1 MHFDTHLI
9 VWNNLCAWHLSLC
22 QKLNFTTNLQP
33 LMRELALNI
42 LDVAENSLR
51 ANATKIQIDVDVA
64 DDTIRITVADNG
76 RGMSE
81 EFLSRVADPF
91 TTTRTTRKVGLGLP
105 LIKMEAEMSGG
116 SFGITSEV
124 GVGTTVTTTF
134 GRNHIDRPPM
144 GNLAETLVAL
154 LPDLGETRL
163 IFSYRAFGKCFTLDT
178 DEVKQQLDGVPID
191 APDILVF
198 LRDMTEENIATINGG
213 IVL

>member
-1 MHFDTHLI
+1 MLGTCLYEK
-9 VWNNLCAWHLSLC
+9 
-22 QKLNFTTNLQP
+22 KLNFATNLQP

-51 ANATKIQIDVDVA
+51 AKATKIQIDVDVA

-81 EFLSRVADPF
+81 EFLSRVANPF

>member
-22 QKLNFTTNLQP
+22 QKFNFATNLQP

-51 ANATKIQIDVDVA
+51 AKATKIQIDVEVA

-178 DEVKQQLDGVPID
+178 EEVKQQLDGVPID

>member
-1 MHFDTHLI
+1 
-9 VWNNLCAWHLSLC
+9 
-22 QKLNFTTNLQP
+22 
-33 LMRELALNI
+33 MRELALNI

-51 ANATKIQIDVDVA
+51 AKATKIQIDVDVA

-76 RGMSE
+76 HGMSE

-124 GVGTTVTTTF
+124 GVGTTVKTTF

-198 LRDMTEENIATINGG
+198 LRDMAEENIATINGG

>member
-1 MHFDTHLI
+1 MKK
-9 VWNNLCAWHLSLC
+9 
-22 QKLNFTTNLQP
+22 KLNFATNLQP

-51 ANATKIQIDVDVA
+51 AKATKIQIDVDVA

>member
-1 MHFDTHLI
+1 MLGTCLYEK
-9 VWNNLCAWHLSLC
+9 
-22 QKLNFTTNLQP
+22 KLNFATNLQP

-51 ANATKIQIDVDVA
+51 AKATKIQIDVDVA